1 MLVLSRKP
9 GESLL
14 IGDNIYVKIVSVD
27 GERVKVAIDAPKN
40 VNIMRNELTEAM
52 LMNQKA
58 VKKVPEDRISQLKA
72 IIAKK
77 IHSE

>member
-27 GERVKVAIDAPKN
+27 GDKVRVAIDAPKN
-40 VNIMRNELTEAM
+40 VNIMRNELTEAEKIN
-52 LMNQKA
+52 NQA
-58 VKKVPEDRISQLKA
+58 VKKVSNESLSKLRNVLK
-72 IIAKK
+72 KK
-77 IHSE
+77 KHSE